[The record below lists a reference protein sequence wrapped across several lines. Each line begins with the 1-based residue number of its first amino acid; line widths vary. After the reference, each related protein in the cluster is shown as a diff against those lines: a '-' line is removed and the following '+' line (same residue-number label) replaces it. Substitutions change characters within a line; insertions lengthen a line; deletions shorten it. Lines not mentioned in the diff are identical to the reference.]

1 MINLLPD
8 SSKSEIQAARSNV
21 KLLNYLI
28 ILILGVLFLAAITIG
43 VYFVMVN
50 TKASADAIVSD
61 NQIKTAAY
69 SNVQAQANSLRASL
83 AGAKTILSSEVAY
96 SKVVTGI
103 ADAMPSGTVL
113 QSLTLSPSTFDAPI
127 TLQISAKS
135 TAVALSL
142 KESFQRS
149 PLFSNV
155 SFQALTTSGAG
166 GEYPVSATLGLTIN
180 KAAVR

>member
-8 SSKSEIQAARSNV
+8 TAKAEIQAARSNV
-21 KLLNYLI
+21 TLLNYLI
-28 ILILGVLFLAAITIG
+28 ILGLGIVFLGFITVG

-50 TKASADAIVSD
+50 TKASADAIVTD

-69 SNVQAQANSLRASL
+69 SSVQAQADSLRATLSS
-83 AGAKTILSSEVAY
+83 AKTILGGEVAY
-96 SKVVTGI
+96 SKVITGI
-103 ADAMPSGTVL
+103 AAAMPSGTVL
-113 QSLTLSPSTFDAPI
+113 QSLTLSSSTFDTPI

-135 TAVALSL
+135 TADALAL
-142 KESFQRS
+142 KESFGRS

-155 SFQALTTSGAG
+155 IFQALTTSGSG

-180 KAAVR
+180 KAAAR